1 MDNLVSLWRSKDKTS
16 ATIFNKKMPT
26 SALYAVIMAI
36 FYTIKEWVS
45 KPCKSCKRKLINKDC
60 FNSECV
66 NYFGGTKLKNESKN

>member
-1 MDNLVSLWRSKDKTS
+1 
-16 ATIFNKKMPT
+16 
-26 SALYAVIMAI
+26 MAI